1 MRIVSGSLKGKKID
15 FLKSN
20 TTRPLRDFVKE
31 SVFNVV
37 EHSNLISVLLKDANV
52 LDLYSGV
59 GSFGVECVSRGAKKS
74 TFVENDNKAL
84 EILKINI
91 KQLQIE
97 KRCEVFQTKTTSFI
111 NQLKKHNEYDI
122 IFLDPPFSENFFIE
136 ELKMIKKSNLYKK
149 NHIIIIHRENKSKDE
164 ISNLI
169 NVLTTKKYGRSKIIF
184 GNFNLNIA

>member
-1 MRIVSGSLKGKKID
+1 M
-15 FLKSN
+15 
-20 TTRPLRDFVKE
+20 
-31 SVFNVV
+31 